1 MPKNLDLTEKLEK
14 YILNHS
20 EDLHPVQKEIIEH
33 NNKLGDIKRMQ
44 ISISQAQF
52 LQLLIKITGVKKIL
66 EFGTFTGFSTLSM
79 GLALP
84 NDSKIVTIDK
94 NIKIYD
100 VAENFFKKAN
110 MISKIHQMPMEALDA
125 INILEEDKYICDLV
139 FIDADKENY
148 KIYYEK
154 SLNFLKSAGLIIIDN
169 VLWYGEVSNS
179 KKNDNLTN
187 IIREFNTFV
196 KKDKRTE
203 KIILPLGDGL
213 TICRKL

>member
-20 EDLHPVQKEIIEH
+20 EDLHRIQKEIIEH
-33 NNKLGDIKRMQ
+33 NDKLGDIKRMQ

-52 LQLLIKITGVKKIL
+52 LQLIIKISGIKKIL

-84 NDSKIVTIDK
+84 NGSKIVTIDK
-94 NIKIYD
+94 SIKTYD

-110 MISKIHQMPMEALDA
+110 IISKIHQMNMEALDA
-125 INILEEDKYICDLV
+125 INILENDKYICDLV

-148 KIYYEK
+148 KTYYEK
-154 SLNFLKSAGLIIIDN
+154 SLNFLKTDGLIIIDN
-169 VLWYGEVSNS
+169 VLWRGEVSNN

-196 KKDKRTE
+196 KKDKRTR

>member
-14 YILNHS
+14 YILEHS

-33 NNKLGDIKRMQ
+33 NNNLGDIKKMQ

-79 GLALP
+79 ALALT
-84 NDSKIVTIDK
+84 NDSKIITIDK
-94 NIKIYD
+94 SIKTYD

-110 MISKIHQMPMEALDA
+110 IIQKIHQMLMEALDA

-148 KIYYEK
+148 KTYYEK
-154 SLNFLKSAGLIIIDN
+154 SLNFLQSTGLIIIDN
-169 VLWYGEVSNS
+169 VLWHGEVTNS
-179 KKNDNLTN
+179 KKNDRLTN
-187 IIREFNTFV
+187 IIREFNAFV
-196 KKDKRTE
+196 KEDKRTE